1 MEITKDFLLSEIKR
15 LEAER
20 NQASS
25 FVTASQG
32 AIDAYTALVERLDA
46 KETKGESLWQCNMT
60 YCRTTIQYQV

>member
-15 LEAER
+15 LENER

-32 AIDAYTALVERLDA
+32 AIDAYTALVERLDV
-46 KETKGESLWQCNMT
+46 KEEQGD
-60 YCRTTIQYQV
+60 

>member
-1 MEITKDFLLSEIKR
+1 MEITKEFLLAEIQR

-46 KETKGESLWQCNMT
+46 KETKGE
-60 YCRTTIQYQV
+60 

>member
-1 MEITKDFLLSEIKR
+1 MEITKEFLLSEIKR
-15 LEAER
+15 LENER

-46 KETKGESLWQCNMT
+46 KEEQGD
-60 YCRTTIQYQV
+60 

>member
-15 LEAER
+15 LENER

-32 AIDAYTALVERLDA
+32 AIDAYTALVERLDS
-46 KETKGESLWQCNMT
+46 KETKGE
-60 YCRTTIQYQV
+60 

>member
-15 LEAER
+15 LENER

-32 AIDAYTALVERLDA
+32 AIDAYTALVERLDV
-46 KETKGESLWQCNMT
+46 KEEQGE
-60 YCRTTIQYQV
+60 

>member
-1 MEITKDFLLSEIKR
+1 MEITKEFLLSEIKR

-25 FVTASQG
+25 FITASQG

-46 KETKGESLWQCNMT
+46 KEPKGE
-60 YCRTTIQYQV
+60 

>member
-32 AIDAYTALVERLDA
+32 AIDAYTALVERLDV
-46 KETKGESLWQCNMT
+46 KEEQGD
-60 YCRTTIQYQV
+60 

>member
-1 MEITKDFLLSEIKR
+1 MEITKEFLLSEIKR

-32 AIDAYTALVERLDA
+32 AIDAYTALVERLDS
-46 KETKGESLWQCNMT
+46 KEKQGE
-60 YCRTTIQYQV
+60 

>member
-46 KETKGESLWQCNMT
+46 KEEKGNN
-60 YCRTTIQYQV
+60 YGNAI

>member
-32 AIDAYTALVERLDA
+32 AIDAYTALVERLDV
-46 KETKGESLWQCNMT
+46 KEKQGE
-60 YCRTTIQYQV
+60 

>member
-1 MEITKDFLLSEIKR
+1 MEITKEFLLSEIKR

-32 AIDAYTALVERLDA
+32 AIDAYTALVERLDV
-46 KETKGESLWQCNMT
+46 KETKGE
-60 YCRTTIQYQV
+60 

>member
-32 AIDAYTALVERLDA
+32 AIDAYIALVERLDA
-46 KETKGESLWQCNMT
+46 KDPKGE
-60 YCRTTIQYQV
+60 

>member
-32 AIDAYTALVERLDA
+32 AIDAYTALVERLDV
-46 KETKGESLWQCNMT
+46 KEEQGE
-60 YCRTTIQYQV
+60 